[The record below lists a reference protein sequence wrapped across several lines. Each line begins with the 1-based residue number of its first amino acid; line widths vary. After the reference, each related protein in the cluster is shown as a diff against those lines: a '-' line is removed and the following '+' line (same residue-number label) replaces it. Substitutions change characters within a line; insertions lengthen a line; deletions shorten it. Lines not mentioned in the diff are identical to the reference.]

1 MAFLKTAASL
11 ENLDLLAIE
20 FRDPTGTPSR
30 RKSPIATIAASFRH
44 STSCPVRQSSGFSPA
59 YFTEGFGYAKYRND
73 DAHIARV
80 LMRRA

>member
-20 FRDPTGTPSR
+20 FRTDRDAQQTKVTDSHYRRFIPPLDFLSR
-30 RKSPIATIAASFRH
+30 AAKF
-44 STSCPVRQSSGFSPA
+44 GFSPA